1 MTRQSGPFV
10 AGDRVQLTGP
20 KGRLHTITLES
31 GKVFHTHRGLLEH
44 DILIGA
50 PDGSVV
56 QSSNGDTYL
65 ALRPLLRD
73 FVMSMPRGAAIVYPK
88 DAGQILQQADIF
100 PGATVVEAGV
110 GSGALSLSLLRA
122 VGPEGRLISFERREE
137 FALVARSN
145 VAAFLGSE
153 PAGWQV
159 ELGDLAERLPEVVE
173 PGSVDRVVL
182 DMLAPWECLDA
193 VLEAL
198 TPGGVLICYI
208 ATATQLSRV
217 AEAIRDTDA
226 FTDPD
231 PTETLVRGWHVEGLA
246 VRPDH
251 RMIGHT
257 GFLLTARRL
266 APGARLPRPAR
277 RASKTEYGDEDVE
290 LWTPGALGERTK
302 TDKRLRRVVR
312 DAQALAEQTGGTPA
326 NGPEAEDA
334 NK

>member
-1 MTRQSGPFV
+1 M
-10 AGDRVQLTGP
+10 
-20 KGRLHTITLES
+20 
-31 GKVFHTHRGLLEH
+31 
-44 DILIGA
+44 LIGA

-88 DAGQILQQADIF
+88 DAGQILAQADIF

-137 FALVARSN
+137 FALVARAN

-198 TPGGVLICYI
+198 TPGGVLHLLHRDRRPSSP
-208 ATATQLSRV
+208 ASPRRSGPPTRSPTR
-217 AEAIRDTDA
+217 IR
-226 FTDPD
+226 P
-231 PTETLVRGWHVEGLA
+231 
-246 VRPDH
+246 
-251 RMIGHT
+251 
-257 GFLLTARRL
+257 RRWC
-266 APGARLPRPAR
+266 AAGTS
-277 RASKTEYGDEDVE
+277 RASPCDPIT
-290 LWTPGALGERTK
+290 A
-302 TDKRLRRVVR
+302 
-312 DAQALAEQTGGTPA
+312 
-326 NGPEAEDA
+326 
-334 NK
+334 